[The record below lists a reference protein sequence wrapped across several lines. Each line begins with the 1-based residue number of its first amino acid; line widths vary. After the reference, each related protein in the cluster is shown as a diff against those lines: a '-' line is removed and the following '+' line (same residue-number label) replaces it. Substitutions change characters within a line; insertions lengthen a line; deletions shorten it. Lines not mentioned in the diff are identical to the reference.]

1 MIIHQFSQWISDCHQ
16 SDTKVPGM
24 LELFEKGICLVD
36 GVAEDAFYLN
46 NEYSLLMLLIQS
58 LISAV
63 KSGSQRKSSQ
73 LPSKIITN
81 TPVVVNFP

>member
-1 MIIHQFSQWISDCHQ
+1 LKLEIDCKTILFHNLGIIQRAKNNFEMIIHQFSQWISDCHQ

-46 NEYSLLMLLIQS
+46 NEYSLLMLL
-58 LISAV
+58 V
-63 KSGSQRKSSQ
+63 
-73 LPSKIITN
+73 
-81 TPVVVNFP
+81 